1 MKCFALLDPKCV
13 KFWIEPNLTL
23 KKKENKTYK
32 YISWVCQNSQFLSKT
47 EDPILEK
54 VPLNSTKDGINYGED
69 TLAQLLPLSSETE

>member
-1 MKCFALLDPKCV
+1 MKYFALLDPKCV

-32 YISWVCQNSQFLSKT
+32 YISLVCQNSQFLSKT